1 MPVPLLI
8 IFVLKLKITESNKQT
23 TMKQLL
29 FAFLIATFF
38 IQTSCG
44 NSTKKTSK
52 ETKVKIETEYG
63 DLIVK
68 LYNQTPQHRDNFI
81 KLAKEGF
88 YDDLLFHR
96 VINGF
101 MIQGGD
107 PDSKNAEAGKRL
119 GGGDPGYTIPAE
131 IDSSLF
137 HKKGVLAAAR
147 RGGPGNPE
155 KRSSGSQ
162 FYIVQGTVFTEGAI
176 DTMEMK
182 LNMQRQRSV
191 MQKYFQGAQQELN
204 QLKQE
209 GDQDQLNIRVAEI
222 REQANQEISKL
233 PTLKISPERREIYT
247 TIGGYPSLDNEYT
260 VFGEIVEGLD
270 VLDKIAG
277 VETDQYD
284 RPSEDIKM
292 KVKVID

>member
-1 MPVPLLI
+1 
-8 IFVLKLKITESNKQT
+8 
-23 TMKQLL
+23 MKQLL

-44 NSTKKTSK
+44 NATKKTSK

-68 LYNQTPQHRDNFI
+68 LYNQTPLHRDNFI
-81 KLAKEGF
+81 KLANEGF

-182 LNMQRQRSV
+182 MNMQRQRSV

-204 QLKQE
+204 QLKQA

-233 PTLKISPERREIYT
+233 PPLKISPERREIYT
-247 TIGGYPSLDNEYT
+247 TSGGYPSLDNEYT

-270 VLDKIAG
+270 VLDKIAS

-284 RPSEDIKM
+284 RPNEDIKM

>member
-1 MPVPLLI
+1 
-8 IFVLKLKITESNKQT
+8 
-23 TMKQLL
+23 MKQLL

-44 NSTKKTSK
+44 NATKKTSK

-68 LYNQTPQHRDNFI
+68 LYNQTPLHRDNFI
-81 KLAKEGF
+81 KLANEGF

-162 FYIVQGTVFTEGAI
+162 FYIVVSESGTAHLNGA
-176 DTMEMK
+176 
-182 LNMQRQRSV
+182 
-191 MQKYFQGAQQELN
+191 
-204 QLKQE
+204 
-209 GDQDQLNIRVAEI
+209 
-222 REQANQEISKL
+222 
-233 PTLKISPERREIYT
+233 
-247 TIGGYPSLDNEYT
+247 YT
-260 VFGEIVEGLD
+260 VFGRVIKNTSVAETIVQQPRID
-270 VLDKIAG
+270 
-277 VETDQYD
+277 TRTN
-284 RPSEDIKM
+284 RPQERIKM
-292 KVKVID
+292 QMKFVIKTGQEIKDEYGFDVE

>member
-1 MPVPLLI
+1 
-8 IFVLKLKITESNKQT
+8 
-23 TMKQLL
+23 MKQLL

-162 FYIVQGTVFTEGAI
+162 FYVVQGTVFTEGAI

-284 RPSEDIKM
+284 RPTEDIKM